1 VARAV
6 SDLAKRAVFT
16 LDTGLNALW
25 SANWIRQSGSQRIIG
40 SFNNT
45 AVGTALGQAN
55 TVTPRLASAT
65 EQPSPWPKSRG
76 FLSEQMKSPA

>member
-25 SANWIRQSGSQRIIG
+25 AANWIRQSGSQRIIG
-40 SFNNT
+40 SFNN
-45 AVGTALGQAN
+45 AASGR
-55 TVTPRLASAT
+55 RLVRPT
-65 EQPSPWPKSRG
+65 R
-76 FLSEQMKSPA
+76 

>member
-1 VARAV
+1 
-6 SDLAKRAVFT
+6 
-16 LDTGLNALW
+16 LDTPE
-25 SANWIRQSGSQRIIG
+25 RIAADHRL
-40 SFNNT
+40 FQQCR
-45 AVGTALGQAN
+45 VGTALGQAN